1 MNLLEACWNTNPEL
15 YHHSLETIFIFA
27 NIFPG
32 SNLFTPTFSRV
43 FLPGLQVSVV
53 GLERA
58 LNAYVKEA
66 PDAPFDIKT
75 VPLATASM
83 QEQMAKPGKPSIGTC
98 RNECAAFSVVSS
110 SMTNSTL
117 FCFSENGGSCQPTN
131 CSYIQTRSL
140 CRYGIVQC
148 VEFTGVIF

>member
-1 MNLLEACWNTNPEL
+1 M
-15 YHHSLETIFIFA
+15 
-27 NIFPG
+27 
-32 SNLFTPTFSRV
+32 
-43 FLPGLQVSVV
+43 V

-98 RNECAAFSVVSS
+98 PNERATFSVVSS
-110 SMTNSTL
+110 SMINTIL
-117 FCFSENGGSCQPTN
+117 FVLAKTEAPTSQPTVAT
-131 CSYIQTRSL
+131 SRQEVYAGT
-140 CRYGIVQC
+140 V
-148 VEFTGVIF
+148 

>member
-1 MNLLEACWNTNPEL
+1 M
-15 YHHSLETIFIFA
+15 
-27 NIFPG
+27 
-32 SNLFTPTFSRV
+32 FSP
-43 FLPGLQVSVV
+43 PGLQVSVV

-98 RNECAAFSVVSS
+98 PNERATFSVVSS
-110 SMTNSTL
+110 SMINTIL
-117 FCFSENGGSCQPTN
+117 FCFSENGGSYKPTN

-140 CRYGIVQC
+140 CRYSIVQC
-148 VEFTGVIF
+148 VELSALFFKGNS